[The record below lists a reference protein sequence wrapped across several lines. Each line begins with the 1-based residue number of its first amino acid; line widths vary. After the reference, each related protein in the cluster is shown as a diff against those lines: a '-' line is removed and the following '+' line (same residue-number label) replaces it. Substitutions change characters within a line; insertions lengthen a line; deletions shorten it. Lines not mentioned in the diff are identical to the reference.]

1 MQQSR
6 RTKAHRDKMLEA
18 MLSVATYRAHLPRFI
33 NWLGDRQ
40 ITEESVGDYVAELK
54 LDGSPARSRV
64 VWRAA
69 VKRGLREAA
78 MRGLMDPDHLER
90 WLREL
95 DLNPETQAPRVVQ
108 TEVQWITPEEYY
120 QVVEACQG
128 DRQRLYMEFLWT
140 TGSRVSEMAAIR
152 PADCTPSDMN
162 VVIHLQAKS
171 HKQREVRMG
180 VTHNFTPFLDTRPG
194 VPDDQRFKA
203 LAGTTDTGGLFA
215 YASGDGIHWQLLQ
228 ETPVIPPPSREN
240 ATQWWEYY
248 AFDSQNVAFWSGHEG
263 IYVCYYRTWKTPFGC
278 QRMVTRSTSED
289 FLHWTPGVPMLPV
302 FPGEHL
308 YTNGTHPYFRARHI
322 YIALPTQLLPE
333 RNNSTQILFMSSRGG
348 DRFDRTFRE
357 AFIRPGLQQKKWG
370 DRANYA
376 AWHVVPTG
384 PREMSIYVRERRYV
398 LRTDGFVSVH
408 ADYQPGELLTRP
420 IVFSGT
426 KLDINYSTSASG
438 DLRFEVQDAAGHP
451 VPGLALEDCPP
462 IFGDE
467 ISRLV
472 AWTSGTDLSSVAGKP
487 VRLRVVLRDADLYA
501 IRFVNGDEG

>member
-1 MQQSR
+1 MSVNEQHACLSWMAVILWAGLSAAVTAEDPDPAPIDIGNR
-6 RTKAHRDKMLEA
+6 RELFVDGFLVDR
-18 MLSVATYRAHLPRFI
+18 
-33 NWLGDRQ
+33 LGNAQ
-40 ITEESVGDYVAELK
+40 LK
-54 LDGSPARSRV
+54 LHEPRLTPLVPGTPSGHYATVIKDGELYRRYDRGGTQEKPEDPPEVTRYWESRD
-64 VWRAA
+64 
-69 VKRGLREAA
+69 G
-78 MRGLMDPDHLER
+78 
-90 WLREL
+90 
-95 DLNPETQAPRVVQ
+95 
-108 TEVQWITPEEYY
+108 VQWSAPDLGLFALEDARY
-120 QVVEACQG
+120 
-128 DRQRLYMEFLWT
+128 
-140 TGSRVSEMAAIR
+140 
-152 PADCTPSDMN
+152 PN
-162 VVIHLQAKS
+162 VILV
-171 HKQREVRMG
+171 KQREVRMG